1 MLEFNGT
8 FIILAISFVIFVAL
22 ENVIFYRPLKKI
34 LRERADYIKGNETF
48 AGESYTAMQSLI
60 AQKDEKIA
68 KAREKSSVLLND
80 TNAKAQEEF
89 DIAIKEAKQNSNKY
103 LNETQVQL
111 EEEKIQV
118 KNELKKEIGIYASD
132 IISKI
137 LKKDISVININDEVV
152 EKALRGEL

>member
-8 FIILAISFVIFVAL
+8 FIILAISFVIFVVL
-22 ENVIFYRPLKKI
+22 ENFIFYRPLKRVM
-34 LRERADYIKGNETF
+34 LERADYIKENEDF
-48 AGESYTAMQSLI
+48 AGKSYSAMQSLI
-60 AQKDEKIA
+60 AEKDEKISQ
-68 KAREKSSVLLND
+68 AREKSFMILND
-80 TNAKAQEEF
+80 TNAGEQEKF
-89 DIAIKEAKQNSNKY
+89 DVAIKEAKQNSNKN
-103 LNETQVQL
+103 LIEIQTKL

-137 LKKDISVININDEVV
+137 LKKEVSVININDEVV